1 MVALAAGVLLVLST
15 LVEMGRQVQNEIDR
29 LASANADSAQWS
41 ISQAEVELLALALAI
56 EQAAPGD
63 AAALDDL
70 RRRFDIFYSRV
81 TILETSPIFAAV
93 RADPEAFAALIR
105 LDAFL
110 ASAVR
115 AIDGDDATLEAAL
128 PALAAGADAAR
139 EDVRTVSLTGVA
151 VLAEVADGQRIS
163 VASTLARVANLT
175 GALFLV
181 MVILLMLLAYFVRK
195 ERRNALAEGQT
206 RARLASIIATS
217 LDAVLVADDEGRVL
231 EFNGAAEQIFGY
243 TRAEAVGTP
252 MDELIVPDHHRAA
265 HAAGM
270 RRYLA
275 TGEKRVIGK
284 GRIRLEAR
292 RKSGEVFPVEL
303 SVSTAA
309 TRDGEVFIS
318 FLRDISHRVAAE
330 RELIKA
336 RDEAVAGEKAKA
348 ELIAV
353 MSHEMRTPLNGM
365 LGTLDLLDG
374 TERPPKDRQYLDMIR
389 TSGRQLL
396 YHVDTVLEISRA
408 EAGKIILANEAFSLP
423 AFLNELVEGQ
433 RGLAASRGN
442 QLSHRLAGNG
452 LDRVVGDQARLRQVL
467 LNLVSN
473 AIKFT
478 RNGTI
483 SVEAERLPDTGM
495 IEFRVIDDGI
505 GIDGADL
512 ERVFEDFVTLDTS
525 YSRAVGG
532 TGLGLGIVRRLVTA
546 MGGEI
551 AVESARGAGSTFR
564 LRLPLP
570 AASDRGGEAGEP
582 AAPLVAPV
590 PEVAPARPMKVL
602 IVEDNQINRV
612 VLRDML
618 EQDGHT
624 VDEAHD
630 GQQGVEKVAR
640 ASYDIVLM
648 DISMPVLDGVSAT
661 RAIRQT
667 EARGTCL
674 PIVALTAHASSADK
688 ERFRAAGVDDI
699 LVKPISRQALR
710 VVLAALAPS
719 PPQPAPAAPPRP
731 LSPPQS
737 APQSP
742 SPDLIDA
749 EQIEDLAEALG
760 PEKFA
765 ELMTAFRHET
775 AEAVASIAQ
784 RLEQGETGAD
794 LADAVHHTS
803 GSAAVFGAR
812 ALRSELAALETLL
825 RDGGTP
831 DPATPTR
838 LRACWA
844 ETEAVLLAPL
854 DRA

>member
-1 MVALAAGVLLVLST
+1 MVALVAGALLVLAM
-15 LVEMGRQVQNEIDR
+15 LVEMGRQVRTEIDR
-29 LASANADSAQWS
+29 LASAIADSAQWS

-56 EQAAPGD
+56 EQAETGD
-63 AAALDDL
+63 AAALRAL

-93 RADPEAFAALIR
+93 RDDPEAFAALIR

-110 ASAVR
+110 ASAVG
-115 AIDGDDATLEAAL
+115 AIDGDDATLAAAL

-163 VASTLARVANLT
+163 VASTLARVANVT
-175 GALFLV
+175 GALFLA

-243 TRAEAVGTP
+243 TRAEAVGAP
-252 MDELIVPDHHRAA
+252 MEDLIVPDHYREA
-265 HAAGM
+265 HSAGM
-270 RRYLA
+270 HRYRT

-374 TERPPKDRQYLDMIR
+374 TDRPPKDRQYLDMIR

-396 YHVDTVLEISRA
+396 YHVDTVLEISRV
-408 EAGKIILANEAFSLP
+408 EAGKMILANEAFSLP

-433 RGLAASRGN
+433 RGLAAARGN
-442 QLSHRLAGNG
+442 GLSHRLEGDD
-452 LDRVVGDQARLRQVL
+452 LDRVTGDQTRLRQVL
-467 LNLVSN
+467 LNLLSN

-483 SVEAERLPDTGM
+483 SIEAARLPETGM

-505 GIDGADL
+505 GIDAADL

-551 AVESARGAGSTFR
+551 AVESVKGAGSTFR
-564 LRLPLP
+564 LHLPLP
-570 AASDRGGEAGEP
+570 AASDQQGAEA
-582 AAPLVAPV
+582 VAPV
-590 PEVAPARPMKVL
+590 PAPLPEVAPARPMKVL
-602 IVEDNQINRV
+602 IVEDNHINRV

-630 GQQGVEKVAR
+630 GQQGVEKVAG

-667 EARGTCL
+667 EARGISL
-674 PIVALTAHASSADK
+674 PIVALTAHASTADK

-710 VVLAALAPS
+710 AVLAGLAPS
-719 PPQPAPAAPPRP
+719 PPHPAPAAPPRP
-731 LSPPQS
+731 LSPPLS
-737 APQSP
+737 PQTP
-742 SPDLIDA
+742 SPDLIDH
-749 EQIEDLAEALG
+749 EQIDHLAEALG

-765 ELMTAFRHET
+765 ELMTAFRDET
-775 AEAVASIAQ
+775 AEAVASLAQ
-784 RLEQGETGAD
+784 RLEQGESGPD
-794 LADAVHHTS
+794 LASAVHHTS
-803 GSAAVFGAR
+803 GSAAVFGAL
-812 ALRSELAALETLL
+812 ALRAELAALETLL
-825 RDGGTP
+825 RGGGTP
-831 DPATPTR
+831 DPDTAPR
-838 LRACWA
+838 LRTCWA
-844 ETEAVLLAPL
+844 ETEAALLAPL